1 MRKIQELERL
11 LKDEDIEIRREALE
25 NLRGSSGDPYI
36 ISLLLR
42 AMEDTSWRVRNAA
55 IDILLEEHPVEAYI
69 GGLINLL
76 YFEDNAGARN
86 SAIEAL
92 IKLNKKATPFL
103 IEAFNTPNKD
113 VRKFIIDVLGEF
125 EDSRSLPLM
134 LKAVKDEDENVRAT
148 SVERLGRIG
157 EPTVVDALIEILE
170 SGDLWT
176 AYPAADALG
185 RIGDRKAI
193 PSLIN
198 ALEKK
203 ELRGPAIRALG
214 LLGEPGTLKNII
226 PFIEDPSKSI
236 QEETLRS
243 IERFYHK
250 GVDEGSIT
258 DEIKRLLGDRV
269 LDILITHARSKNS
282 EVGISAML
290 LLGLM
295 KDERAYNPLLELSQD
310 EKFRED
316 VMKALVFIGKDKPES
331 LLPLFE
337 TDNSYQRQFICE
349 VAGRIASPVY
359 FEALEKLLE
368 DEDGHIR
375 SLAAIAISKLN
386 NPEAIESIKKILSD
400 PYEDVQEAAVYALSN
415 FKSNLSVTELIDM
428 LDDAN
433 PALRKNAAL
442 LLGGIGATEAV
453 SALGFTLKDDS
464 VRVRKAVVRALS
476 LLKTE
481 DSIRYLTVALT
492 DEEPEVRVMSVLSL
506 GSIGG
511 KGIFEI
517 LCLLTSDPDDSVR
530 VATSKALG
538 MLKDDRAVKPLVSLL
553 SDKNGFVVTTAME
566 SLSRIEGDEA
576 KDALRRMLSSKDREV
591 RRTAINALSSFDDV
605 EEELLPFLKDEDWAI
620 RMATVEVLGK
630 RRSEIVRIELEDL
643 LYKEEDPIVRKAV
656 EENLKYS
663 H

>member
-1 MRKIQELERL
+1 MQEIERL
-11 LKDEDIEIRREALE
+11 LRNDDVEVRRDAV
-25 NLRGSSGDPYI
+25 NSLRGKADETCINVLLKAVGD
-36 ISLLLR
+36 
-42 AMEDTSWRVRNAA
+42 ANWRVRKTAT
-55 IDILLEEHPVEAYI
+55 DILLEEYPVETYI
-69 GGLINLL
+69 KGLIQLL
-76 YFEDNAGARN
+76 YLDDNVGARN

-92 IKLNKKATPFL
+92 VKLNKKSTPFL
-103 IEAFNTPNKD
+103 IEAFNTPNRD

-148 SVERLGRIG
+148 AVEHLGRIG

-170 SGDLWT
+170 SDDLWT

-203 ELRGPAIRALG
+203 KLRGPAIRALG

-250 GVDEGSIT
+250 GVDEESIT
-258 DEIKRLLGDRV
+258 GEIKRLLGNRV
-269 LDILITHARSKNS
+269 LDILITHVWSKNP
-282 EVGISAML
+282 EVRISAIL

-295 KDERAYNPLLELSQD
+295 KDERAYNPLLEISEEED
-310 EKFRED
+310 FTED
-316 VMKALVFIGKDKPES
+316 VKRALTFIGKDNPES
-331 LLPLFE
+331 LLQLFE
-337 TDNSYQRQFICE
+337 TDNSYQRRFICE
-349 VAGRIASPVY
+349 VAGEIASPVY
-359 FEALEKLLE
+359 YDILKKLLK
-368 DEDGHIR
+368 DKDGHVR
-375 SLAAIAISKLN
+375 SLAAIALSKLG
-386 NPEAIESIKKILSD
+386 NPRAIEPIKRLLID
-400 PYEDVQEAAVYALSN
+400 PYEDVQEAAVDALSN

-428 LDDAN
+428 LDDAK

-442 LLGGIGATEAV
+442 LLGEIGATEAV

-464 VRVRKAVVRALS
+464 VRVRKAVVKALS

-492 DEEPEVRVMSVLSL
+492 DEEPEIRVMSVLSL

-517 LCLLTSDPDDSVR
+517 LCLLMSDSDDSVR

-538 MLKDDRAVKPLVSLL
+538 MLKDERAVKPLVSLF

-566 SLSRIEGDEA
+566 SLSRIGGDEA
-576 KDALRRMLSSKDREV
+576 KAALLRMLSSEDREV
-591 RRTAINALSSFDDV
+591 RRTAIKALSIFEDV
-605 EEELLPFLKDEDWAI
+605 EDELLPFLKDEEWAI
-620 RMATVEVLGK
+620 RMAAVEVLGK
-630 RRSEIVRIELEDL
+630 RARGIVMIELKNL
-643 LYKEEDPIVRKAV
+643 LYKEEDQIVRKAV
-656 EENLKYS
+656 EKCLGKG
-663 H
+663 